1 MDIDKIRGFL
11 NDVSIGNY
19 IQVNYIS
26 GESCIIDRK
35 QGIHSVI
42 KNFQTIAGYIS
53 QLDGRFVKLSRN
65 DPILNEKVNSLEQ
78 IAIEG
83 IENYKVLED
92 PQLSKNKELGNA

>member
-1 MDIDKIRGFL
+1 MDVDKIRGFL
-11 NDVSIGNY
+11 NDISIGDY
-19 IQVNYIS
+19 IQVNYNF
-26 GESCIIDRK
+26 GESYIISREQGVFHKRK
-35 QGIHSVI
+35 
-42 KNFQTIAGYIS
+42 NLQTIAGYIS

-78 IAIEG
+78 IVIEW